1 MKDSETSSD
10 KLTIEQIEEMD
21 DRWLDQ
27 LTEEINAGVR
37 KIYQDLQDKIPEIV
51 DLKIKDEWVSV
62 TEAARIIGVDKG
74 TVSRWANERLIADNV
89 ETGRNRR
96 IRLTSVL
103 LLKYMREQNAR
114 QKDVDDILQ
123 DIEKENPQYALKSL

>member
-1 MKDSETSSD
+1 
-10 KLTIEQIEEMD
+10 
-21 DRWLDQ
+21 
-27 LTEEINAGVR
+27 VR

>member
-1 MKDSETSSD
+1 M
-10 KLTIEQIEEMD
+10 
-21 DRWLDQ
+21 
-27 LTEEINAGVR
+27 R